1 MSSPCIYQDFHGVYR
16 CCDCLGKG
24 GQYNGVT
31 ANFSFSDTG
40 TFWVLPLTCFYL
52 PKSARAYVC
61 LPNLSKFITFAAAP
75 LVLTSFVR
83 NQFCPFEEPKKPLGY
98 GYGQSKAKAATILLL
113 LLLLLIMMMTMII
126 IIILTILNHN
136 SDNNDT
142 TRPPRKAR
150 AAATAA
156 PERIRRRAA
165 HRWEAL

>member
-24 GQYNGVT
+24 GQHNGVT

-113 LLLLLIMMMTMII
+113 LLLLIMMMTMII